1 MKNIWF
7 INEHDAPPEF
17 EKTRRRY
24 DMCKYLLRL
33 GKYKLHIIC
42 GAFLHGTQN
51 KYTYGENQE
60 KNVNIDGIDV
70 HILKG
75 VKYGSNIKR
84 IFSMLVFMLRLIF
97 FKFLKNDKPD
107 IIYAS
112 SPHLFAA
119 LGALMLAKKN
129 KAKYILEIRDLWPE
143 TWVQMKII
151 KKNGIIHRF
160 FLKLEKYLYKK
171 ADRIVFLGENFNYI
185 LSLGIDRNKLYS
197 VNNGVDLEEFDKDM
211 SSPIKLNSEKFNITY
226 TGSIGVANNLDT
238 LLDLAKLID
247 NDAIIFNIVGH
258 GPLKEHLKNRVQKEK
273 ILNIRFYDPIDK
285 ILVPSLLRSSQVL
298 IILLLDIELYQVGIS
313 PNKLFEY
320 FASSRPILFYG
331 NTVSD
336 YVAKSNS
343 GISVP
348 AGDVTKLRDACLKLY
363 NMPIEEREKLG
374 KNGRNYVE
382 ENFDWKVLANK
393 VDEIIED
400 ISKG

>member
-51 KYTYGENQE
+51 KYTYGKNQK

-75 VKYGSNIKR
+75 VKYSSNIKR
-84 IFSMLVFMLRLIF
+84 IFSMLIFMLRVIF
-97 FKFLKNDKPD
+97 FKFPKDDKPE

-112 SPHLFAA
+112 SPHLFAT
-119 LGALMLAKKN
+119 LGALILAKKN

-151 KKNGIIHRF
+151 KKNGIIHKF

-171 ADRIVFLGENFNYI
+171 ADRIIFLGENFNYI
-185 LSLGIDRNKLYS
+185 LSLGIDKNKIYTVS
-197 VNNGVDLEEFDKDM
+197 NGVDLEEFDKNM
-211 SSPIKLNSEKFNITY
+211 NSPIKLDIEKFNITY
-226 TGSIGVANNLDT
+226 TGAVGIANNLDE

-258 GPLKEHLKNRVQKEK
+258 GPLKEHLKNIVEKEK
-273 ILNIRFYDPIDK
+273 ILNVKFYEPIDK
-285 ILVPSLLRSSQVL
+285 IFVPSLLKSSDIL
-298 IILLLDIELYQVGIS
+298 IVLLLNIDLYKVGMS
-313 PNKLFEY
+313 LNKVFEY
-320 FASSRPILFYG
+320 LASSRPILFYG

-336 YVAKSNS
+336 YVARSNS

-348 AGDVTKLRDACLKLY
+348 AGEILKLRDACLKLY
-363 NMPIEEREKLG
+363 NMSTEEREELG
-374 KNGRNYVE
+374 RNGRNYVE
-382 ENFDWKVLANK
+382 ENFDWRVLANK
-393 VDEIIED
+393 VDQIIE
-400 ISKG
+400 SV

>member
-51 KYTYGENQE
+51 KYTYGKNQK

-75 VKYGSNIKR
+75 VKYSSNIKR
-84 IFSMLVFMLRLIF
+84 IFSMLIFMLRVIF
-97 FKFLKNDKPD
+97 FKFPKDNKPE

-119 LGALMLAKKN
+119 LGALILAKKN

-151 KKNGIIHRF
+151 KKNGIIHKF

-171 ADRIVFLGENFNYI
+171 ADRIIFLGENFNYI
-185 LSLGIDRNKLYS
+185 LSLGIDKNKIYTVS
-197 VNNGVDLEEFDKDM
+197 NGVDLEEFDKNM
-211 SSPIKLNSEKFNITY
+211 NSPIKLDIEKFNITY
-226 TGSIGVANNLDT
+226 TGAVGIANNLDE

-258 GPLKEHLKNRVQKEK
+258 GPLKEHLKNRVEKEK
-273 ILNIRFYDPIDK
+273 ILNVKFYEPIDK
-285 ILVPSLLRSSQVL
+285 IFVPSLLKSSDIL
-298 IILLLDIELYQVGIS
+298 IVLLLNIDLYKVGMS
-313 PNKLFEY
+313 LNKVFEY
-320 FASSRPILFYG
+320 LASSRPILFYG

-336 YVAKSNS
+336 YVARSNS

-348 AGDVTKLRDACLKLY
+348 AGEILKLRDACLKLY
-363 NMPIEEREKLG
+363 NMSTEEREELG
-374 KNGRNYVE
+374 RNGRNYVE
-382 ENFDWKVLANK
+382 ENFDWRVLANK
-393 VDEIIED
+393 VDQIIE
-400 ISKG
+400 SV

>member
-51 KYTYGENQE
+51 KYTYGKNQK

-75 VKYGSNIKR
+75 VKYSSNIKR
-84 IFSMLVFMLRLIF
+84 IFSMLIFMLRVIF
-97 FKFLKNDKPD
+97 FKFPKDNKPE

-119 LGALMLAKKN
+119 LGALILAKKN

-151 KKNGIIHRF
+151 KKNGIIHKF

-171 ADRIVFLGENFNYI
+171 ADRIIFLGENFNYI
-185 LSLGIDRNKLYS
+185 LSLGIDKNKIYTVS
-197 VNNGVDLEEFDKDM
+197 NGVDLEEFDKNM
-211 SSPIKLNSEKFNITY
+211 NSPIKLDIEKFNITY
-226 TGSIGVANNLDT
+226 TGAVGIANNLDE

-258 GPLKEHLKNRVQKEK
+258 GPLKEHLKNRVEKEK
-273 ILNIRFYDPIDK
+273 ILNVKFYEPIDK
-285 ILVPSLLRSSQVL
+285 IFVPSLLKSSDIL
-298 IILLLDIELYQVGIS
+298 IVLLLNIDLYKVGMS
-313 PNKLFEY
+313 LNKVFEY
-320 FASSRPILFYG
+320 LASSRPILFYG

-336 YVAKSNS
+336 YVARSNS

-348 AGDVTKLRDACLKLY
+348 AGEILKLRDACLKLY
-363 NMPIEEREKLG
+363 NMSTEEREELG
-374 KNGRNYVE
+374 RNGRNYVE
-382 ENFDWKVLANK
+382 ENFDWRVLANK
-393 VDEIIED
+393 VDQIIE
-400 ISKG
+400 SA

>member
-51 KYTYGENQE
+51 KYTYGKNQK

-75 VKYGSNIKR
+75 VKYSSNIKR
-84 IFSMLVFMLRLIF
+84 IFSMLIFMLRVIF
-97 FKFLKNDKPD
+97 FKFPKDNKPE

-119 LGALMLAKKN
+119 LGALILAKKN

-151 KKNGIIHRF
+151 KKNGIIHKF

-171 ADRIVFLGENFNYI
+171 ADRIIFLGENFNYI
-185 LSLGIDRNKLYS
+185 LSLGIDKNKIYTVS
-197 VNNGVDLEEFDKDM
+197 NGVDLEEFDKNM
-211 SSPIKLNSEKFNITY
+211 NSPIKLDIEKFNITY
-226 TGSIGVANNLDT
+226 TGAVGIANNLDE

-258 GPLKEHLKNRVQKEK
+258 GPLKEHLKNRVEKEK
-273 ILNIRFYDPIDK
+273 ILNVKFYEPIDK
-285 ILVPSLLRSSQVL
+285 IFVPSLLKSSDIL
-298 IILLLDIELYQVGIS
+298 IVLLLNIDLYKVGMS
-313 PNKLFEY
+313 LNKVFEY
-320 FASSRPILFYG
+320 LASSRPILFYG

-336 YVAKSNS
+336 YVARSNS

-348 AGDVTKLRDACLKLY
+348 AGEILKLRDV
-363 NMPIEEREKLG
+363 LG
-374 KNGRNYVE
+374 KKGRKYVE
-382 ENFDWKVLANK
+382 ENYDTKVLSK
-393 VDEIIED
+393 KIEKIILNLLED
-400 ISKG
+400 KNV